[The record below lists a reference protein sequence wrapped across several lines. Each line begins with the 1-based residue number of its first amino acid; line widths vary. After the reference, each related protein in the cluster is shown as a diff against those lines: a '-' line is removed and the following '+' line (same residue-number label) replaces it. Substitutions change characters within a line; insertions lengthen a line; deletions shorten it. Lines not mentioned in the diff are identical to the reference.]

1 MVCIKGFMLQ
11 IILWN
16 ESSKYDWNNNK
27 IHLQSKNLETQV
39 DIDIKESFKK
49 CFSKYD
55 KSDTWDSLFGM
66 IELFKRLAYELTIRM
81 NVKYPND
88 SISEIEKYIRQLY
101 ER

>member
-1 MVCIKGFMLQ
+1 MRDIYL
-11 IILWN
+11 LD
-16 ESSKYDWNNNK
+16 KYDWNNNK
-27 IHLQSKNLETQV
+27 IHSQGKNLEAQV
-39 DIDIKESFKK
+39 GKDIKESFKK

-55 KSDTWDSLFGM
+55 KSDAWDSLFGM

-88 SISEIEKYIRQLY
+88 SISEIEKHIRQLY